1 MKYNKDPIFYKTQVV
16 ILVIMYVL
24 ALKAVGFFEI
34 LSRGTL

>member
-1 MKYNKDPIFYKTQVV
+1 MNDNKDPIFYKTQVV

-34 LSRGTL
+34 VSRGTL